1 MKEIRC
7 KHCGKL
13 LAKANVADIETVCPK
28 CKLKNKYKVNQNEGG
43 NI

>member
-13 LAKANVADIETVCPK
+13 LAKANVADIEIVCPK
-28 CKLKNKYKVNQNEGG
+28 CKAKNRYK
-43 NI
+43 ITK